1 MVNICILSVSD
12 SSPPA
17 KLNVAATDLEVKVF
31 VVLVGVRGIF
41 GVLVGVCGVFGMLVG
56 VCGVFGVLVGFCY
69 SLVGWFVWYFR
80 FGWLVCGISWL
91 LKVFE
96 QELTEKN
103 VFARE

>member
-1 MVNICILSVSD
+1 MVNICMMSVSD

-41 GVLVGVCGVFGMLVG
+41 GVLVG